1 MPEKTEKNTIVFIH
15 GIFANSMI
23 WEPWIKFFKAK
34 GYQCYAPSY
43 PYHEGNPVELR
54 KDVNKRLGKLTFKVV
69 TESLSVFIDNLPE
82 KPILIGY
89 SMGGL
94 AVQKLIEKNKG
105 LAGICI
111 ASAPPT
117 GIISF
122 KWSFIRSNLPVI
134 NPLKGN
140 SICTPS
146 IKWFHYAVCNTFT
159 FEQTK
164 IEYDKFI
171 VPESRNVPRGSIKKE
186 GKINFEKPHKP
197 LLFIAAEKDHII
209 PASLVRKNY
218 KAYKSKS
225 SRIEFKEFKGRTHYI
240 CGQKNWVEVAVFIN
254 NWIDKEMRYES

>member
-1 MPEKTEKNTIVFIH
+1 MPEVKDNRSNTIIFIH
-15 GIFANSMI
+15 GIFTNSMI
-23 WEPWIKFFKAK
+23 WKSWINFFNSK

-43 PYHEGNPVELR
+43 PYHEGNPGELR
-54 KDVNKRLGKLTFKVV
+54 ENVDKRLGGLRFKDV
-69 TESLSVFIDNLPE
+69 TASYSDFIDQLPE

-94 AVQKLIEKNKG
+94 VVQKLIERNKG

-117 GIISF
+117 GIISL

-134 NPLKGN
+134 NPFRGN
-140 SICTPS
+140 SFCLPS

-164 IEYDKFI
+164 FEYDKLVI
-171 VPESRNVPRGSIKKE
+171 PESRNVPRGSLRKE
-186 GKINFEKPHKP
+186 GMINFNKPHNP
-197 LLFIAAEKDHII
+197 LLFIAAENDHII

-218 KAYKSKS
+218 KAYKHKS
-225 SRIEFKEFKGRTHYI
+225 SRIEFKEFKDRTHYI
-240 CGQKNWVEVAVFIN
+240 CAQENWEEVAAFIN
-254 NWIDKEMRYES
+254 DWIYKEIR